1 MMNNRGMMRKKRFGG
16 AVLVAIVWI
25 VVGSVCPAEE
35 RPIDV
40 IEDNSYLIEEA
51 YNQEPGVVQHIFNAQ
66 YTKSG
71 RTHGW
76 QFNFTQEWP
85 VFSQDHQFSYT
96 IPSYHLVDDG
106 SRASGLGDI
115 LVNYRYQLVYEGDV
129 KPAVAPRFSLILPT
143 GNRKKD
149 TGNNVVGYQVNLPV
163 SKKISDRIALHFNLG
178 ATVLPH
184 VKAPVDDNRNSGKKS
199 LTSVNVGGSAI
210 YALLPRFN
218 LMLEW
223 VGNSDQSFSDNGK
236 RQRSFLSTLS
246 PGFRTAVVNEDTLQI
261 VTGAAMPI
269 GLNRK
274 TDNLGAFLY
283 LSIEHK
289 LF

>member
-1 MMNNRGMMRKKRFGG
+1 MTNKWFAG
-16 AVLVAIVWI
+16 AWLSAAVWLI
-25 VVGSVCPAEE
+25 GAGVYAADE

-40 IEDNSYLIEEA
+40 IEDNSFLIEEA
-51 YNQEPGVVQHIFNAQ
+51 YNQEPGVVQHIFTAA

-76 QFNFTQEWP
+76 GFNFTQEWP

-96 IPSYHLVDDG
+96 IPSFHQVEDG
-106 SRASGLGDI
+106 SRVSGVGDI
-115 LVNYRYQLVYEGDV
+115 LLNYRYQLLYEGDS

-143 GNRKKD
+143 GNRKKG
-149 TGNNVVGYQVNLPV
+149 TGNNVVGYQLNLPV
-163 SKKISDRIALHFNLG
+163 SKKISDQIALHFNLG
-178 ATVLPH
+178 ATFSPH
-184 VKAPVDDNRNSGKKS
+184 VKAPVDDNGNSAKKS
-199 LTSVNVGGSAI
+199 LTSANVGGSAI
-210 YALLPRFN
+210 YALFARFH

-223 VGNSDQSFSDNGK
+223 VGNFDQSFSDSGK
-236 RQRSFLSTLS
+236 RERAFLSTMS
-246 PGFRTAVVNEDTLQI
+246 PGFRTALVNEDKLQI

-283 LSIEHK
+283 LSIEHN

>member
-1 MMNNRGMMRKKRFGG
+1 MRNKRFSVAALG
-16 AVLVAIVWI
+16 AVVWLAG
-25 VVGSVCPAEE
+25 GSVDAADET
-35 RPIDV
+35 PISV
-40 IEDNSYLIEEA
+40 MEDNSFLIEEA
-51 YNQEPGVVQHIFNAQ
+51 YNQEAGVVQHIFNAQ

-85 VFSQDHQFSYT
+85 VFSQDHQLSYS

-106 SRASGLGDI
+106 SRVSGLGDI
-115 LVNYRYQLVYEGDV
+115 LLNYRYQLVYEGDV
-129 KPAVAPRFSLILPT
+129 KPAVAPRFSLIFPT

-163 SKKISDRIALHFNLG
+163 SKKITDRIALNFNLG

-184 VKAPVDDNRNSGKKS
+184 VKPVDDNGNSAKKS

-210 YALLPRFN
+210 YALVPRFD

-223 VGNSDQSFSDNGK
+223 VGNSEQSFDNAGK

-246 PGFRTAVVNEDTLQI
+246 PGFRTAIVNEDKLQI

-269 GLNRK
+269 GLNRN

-283 LSIEHK
+283 FSIEHD

>member
-1 MMNNRGMMRKKRFGG
+1 MRNYRFAG
-16 AVLVAIVWI
+16 AVLAAMVWLA
-25 VVGSVCPAEE
+25 GATANAADE

-40 IEDNSYLIEEA
+40 IEDNSFLIEEA
-51 YNQEPGVVQHIFNAQ
+51 YNQEPGVVQHIFSAQ
-66 YTKSG
+66 YTTSG

-96 IPSYHLVDDG
+96 IPSYHLIDDG
-106 SRASGLGDI
+106 TRTSGLGDI
-115 LVNYRYQLVYEGDV
+115 LLNYRYQLVYEGDI

-143 GNRKKD
+143 GNRKKN
-149 TGNNVVGYQVNLPV
+149 TGDNVVGYQINLPV
-163 SKKISDRIALHFNLG
+163 SKKITDQIGLNFNLG
-178 ATVLPH
+178 GTFLPH
-184 VKAPVDDNRNSGKKS
+184 VKSPVDANGKSAKKS
-199 LTSVNVGGSAI
+199 LSSLNVGGSAI
-210 YALLPRFN
+210 YALLPRFH

-223 VGNSDQSFSDNGK
+223 LGNSEQSFSNFGK
-236 RQRSFLSTLS
+236 RERSFLSTMS
-246 PGFRTAVVNEDTLQI
+246 PGFRTAVVNQDKLQI

-274 TDNLGAFLY
+274 TDNFGVFLY
-283 LSIEHK
+283 LSIEHN

>member
-1 MMNNRGMMRKKRFGG
+1 MRNKNFPG
-16 AVLVAIVWI
+16 AALVFVMWL
-25 VVGSVCPAEE
+25 VSVRVNAADET
-35 RPIDV
+35 PISV
-40 IEDNSYLIEEA
+40 MEDNSFLIEEA
-51 YNQEPGVVQHIFNAQ
+51 YNQEAGVVQHIFNAQ

-85 VFSQDHQFSYT
+85 VFSQDHQLSYS

-106 SRASGLGDI
+106 SRVSGLGDI
-115 LVNYRYQLVYEGDV
+115 LLNYRYQLVYEGDV
-129 KPAVAPRFSLILPT
+129 KPAVAPRFSLIFPT
-143 GNRKKD
+143 GNRKKG
-149 TGNNVVGYQVNLPV
+149 TGDNVVGYQVNLPV
-163 SKKISDRIALHFNLG
+163 SKKITDRIALNFNLG

-184 VKAPVDDNRNSGKKS
+184 VKPVDNSGNSAKKS

-210 YALLPRFN
+210 YALVPRFD

-223 VGNSDQSFSDNGK
+223 VGNSDQSFNNAGK

-246 PGFRTAVVNEDTLQI
+246 PGFRTAIVNEDKLQI

-269 GLNRK
+269 GLNRN

-283 LSIEHK
+283 FSIEHD

>member
-1 MMNNRGMMRKKRFGG
+1 MNDIGRTMCNKRFAVMVLATMLWLVGNSFG
-16 AVLVAIVWI
+16 AD
-25 VVGSVCPAEE
+25 EK
-35 RPIDV
+35 PIDV

-66 YTKSG
+66 YTQSG

-96 IPSYHLVDDG
+96 IPSYHFIDEG
-106 SRASGLGDI
+106 SRVSGLGD
-115 LVNYRYQLVYEGDV
+115 LLLNYRYQLFYEGDV

-143 GNRKKD
+143 GNRKKG
-149 TGNNVVGYQVNLPV
+149 TGNNVVGYQLNLPV
-163 SKKISDRIALHFNLG
+163 SKKVSDQIALHFNLG
-178 ATVLPH
+178 ATFLPH
-184 VKAPVDDNRNSGKKS
+184 VKPVDDDGNSAKKS

-210 YALLPRFN
+210 YALYPRFH

-223 VGNSDQSFSDNGK
+223 LGNSEQSFDNAGK

-246 PGFRTAVVNEDTLQI
+246 PGFRTAVVNNDNLQI
-261 VTGAAMPI
+261 VTGAAMPV
-269 GLNRK
+269 GLNRNSN
-274 TDNLGAFLY
+274 NLGAFLY

>member
-1 MMNNRGMMRKKRFGG
+1 MRNKSIAGALLIGVVWSGG
-16 AVLVAIVWI
+16 
-25 VVGSVCPAEE
+25 GSVYAADK

-40 IEDNSYLIEEA
+40 IEDNSFLIEEA
-51 YNQEPGVVQHIFNAQ
+51 YNQEPGVVQHIFTAA

-76 QFNFTQEWP
+76 DFSFTQEWP

-96 IPSYHLVDDG
+96 IPSSHLVDEG
-106 SRASGLGDI
+106 SRVSGLGDI
-115 LVNYRYQLVYEGDV
+115 LLTYRYQLLYEGDR
-129 KPAVAPRFSLILPT
+129 KPAVAPHFSLILPT
-143 GNRKKD
+143 GNRKKG
-149 TGNNVVGYQVNLPV
+149 TGNNVVGYQLNLPV
-163 SKKISDRIALHFNLG
+163 SKKISDQIALHFNLG
-178 ATVLPH
+178 ATFLPH
-184 VKAPVDDNRNSGKKS
+184 VKAPVDDNGNSAKKS
-199 LTSVNVGGSAI
+199 LTSANVGGSAI
-210 YALLPRFN
+210 YALFPRFN

-223 VGNSDQSFSDNGK
+223 VGNSEQSFSDSGK
-236 RQRSFLSTLS
+236 RQRSFLSTMS
-246 PGFRTAVVNEDTLQI
+246 PGFRTAIVNEDKLQI

-283 LSIEHK
+283 LSIEHD